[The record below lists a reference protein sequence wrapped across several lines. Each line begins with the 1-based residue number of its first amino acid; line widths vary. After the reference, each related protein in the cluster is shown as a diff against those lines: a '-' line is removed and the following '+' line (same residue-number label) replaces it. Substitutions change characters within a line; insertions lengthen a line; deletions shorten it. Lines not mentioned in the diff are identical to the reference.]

1 MNLIAPKFASVAK
14 QKKIGTI
21 SARLAAHLLEKGKTM
36 YNEMIDAIKK
46 FTSGH
51 TVEDTVMTLCNIM
64 LDLVELTDE
73 DFAMD
78 VVGVVM
84 GNERFEVE

>member
-1 MNLIAPKFASVAK
+1 
-14 QKKIGTI
+14 
-21 SARLAAHLLEKGKTM
+21 M
-36 YNEMIDAIKK
+36 YYEMINAINR

-51 TVEDTVMTLCNIM
+51 TVEDTVMVLCNIM

-73 DFAMD
+73 DFAME

-84 GNERFEVE
+84 GNDRFDVC

>member
-1 MNLIAPKFASVAK
+1 MK
-14 QKKIGTI
+14 
-21 SARLAAHLLEKGKTM
+21 
-36 YNEMIDAIKK
+36 MIDAIKE

-73 DFAMD
+73 DFAMEVIS
-78 VVGVVM
+78 VVA
-84 GNERFEVE
+84 GNERFDLEE

>member
-1 MNLIAPKFASVAK
+1 
-14 QKKIGTI
+14 
-21 SARLAAHLLEKGKTM
+21 M

-46 FTSGH
+46 FKSGH

-84 GNERFEVE
+84 GNERFELE

>member
-1 MNLIAPKFASVAK
+1 
-14 QKKIGTI
+14 
-21 SARLAAHLLEKGKTM
+21 M
-36 YNEMIDAIKK
+36 YMEMIEAIKK
-46 FTSGH
+46 FTNGH

-78 VVGVVM
+78 VVSVVM
-84 GNERFEVE
+84 GNERYELE

>member
-1 MNLIAPKFASVAK
+1 
-14 QKKIGTI
+14 
-21 SARLAAHLLEKGKTM
+21 M

-46 FTSGH
+46 FTTGH

-78 VVGVVM
+78 VVSVVM
-84 GNERFEVE
+84 GNERFELE

>member
-1 MNLIAPKFASVAK
+1 
-14 QKKIGTI
+14 
-21 SARLAAHLLEKGKTM
+21 M
-36 YNEMIDAIKK
+36 YMKMIDAIKE

-73 DFAMD
+73 EFAME
-78 VVGVVM
+78 VVSVVM
-84 GNERFEVE
+84 GNDRFDLD

>member
-1 MNLIAPKFASVAK
+1 
-14 QKKIGTI
+14 
-21 SARLAAHLLEKGKTM
+21 M
-36 YNEMIDAIKK
+36 YYEMIDAIKK

-64 LDLVELTDE
+64 LDLVEMTDE

-78 VVGVVM
+78 VVSVVM
-84 GNERFEVE
+84 GNERFDLD

>member
-1 MNLIAPKFASVAK
+1 
-14 QKKIGTI
+14 
-21 SARLAAHLLEKGKTM
+21 M

-84 GNERFEVE
+84 GNERFELE

>member
-1 MNLIAPKFASVAK
+1 MYY
-14 QKKIGTI
+14 
-21 SARLAAHLLEKGKTM
+21 EK
-36 YNEMIDAIKK
+36 IDAIKK

-64 LDLVELTDE
+64 LDLVEMTDE

-78 VVGVVM
+78 VVSVVM
-84 GNERFEVE
+84 GNERFDLD